1 MMEMIDGSSRLGT
14 DYMSFGESLFAPIA
28 LPYTIILIL
37 LLAGICVAAFKA
49 KLWVRNLG
57 RCAMGLVAF
66 RILLGFV
73 QLCDCCQRL
82 GVPDYYDGTSAF
94 FAQGLLPVFSVAVIG
109 ALSYSL
115 SSFISLAH
123 EKDFSDIGFLRD
135 VLVRMLAENCRKR
148 RMA

>member
-1 MMEMIDGSSRLGT
+1 MPVPKLKN
-14 DYMSFGESLFAPIA
+14 L
-28 LPYTIILIL
+28 IILIL

-82 GVPDYYDGTSAF
+82 GVPDYYDGTNAF

-109 ALSYSL
+109 TLIYILSL
-115 SSFISLAH
+115 FITLAQ
-123 EKDFSDIGFLRD
+123 KPRI
-135 VLVRMLAENCRKR
+135 
-148 RMA
+148 

>member
-1 MMEMIDGSSRLGT
+1 MFAMAVNPMMEMIDGSSRLGT
-14 DYMSFGESLFAPIA
+14 DYMSFFESLFAPIA

-49 KLWVRNLG
+49 KFWVRNLG
-57 RCAMGLVAF
+57 RFAMGLVAF

-82 GVPDYYDGTSAF
+82 GVPGDYDGSNAF

-109 ALSYSL
+109 TLIYILSL
-115 SSFISLAH
+115 FITLAQ
-123 EKDFSDIGFLRD
+123 KPRI
-135 VLVRMLAENCRKR
+135 
-148 RMA
+148 

>member
-1 MMEMIDGSSRLGT
+1 MFAMAVNPMMEMIDNSSRLGT

-73 QLCDCCQRL
+73 QLCDCCQWL
-82 GVPDYYDGTSAF
+82 GVPDHYDGTNAF
-94 FAQGLLPVFSVAVIG
+94 FALGLLPVFSVAVIG
-109 ALSYSL
+109 TLIYILSL
-115 SSFISLAH
+115 FITLAQ
-123 EKDFSDIGFLRD
+123 KPRI
-135 VLVRMLAENCRKR
+135 
-148 RMA
+148 